1 MIYASETPCGDRF
14 IFWADHV
21 QEAEAALYAVGG
33 DPETQR
39 DREAN
44 AWDSYRVTPEQFA
57 DLIGLGL
64 RITDRYGPAL
74 WRARR
79 DGHRHIERCLLDAGA
94 REL

>member
-1 MIYASETPCGDRF
+1 MIYACEVPCGDRF

-39 DREAN
+39 DR
-44 AWDSYRVTPEQFA
+44 DRHRVTPEQFA

-64 RITDRYGPAL
+64 RVTDRYGPAL

-79 DGHRHIERCLLDAGA
+79 DGHRQIERMLLDVGA